1 MQSTEAPLII
11 LTAMRNNVS
20 GLTVIM
26 TCLQAD
32 TLHALHRHNAIV
44 IFLLVPHD
52 LIMISYE
59 FVMFNS
65 VVI

>member
-59 FVMFNS
+59 FMFNS